1 MPTIKDVATMTGVS
15 IATVSRVLNNQGG
28 YSEETREK
36 IESAA
41 REINYY
47 RNKMAASLKKS
58 SARIIGLIM
67 PNAPTL
73 FYGDIVE
80 GIETVASRNNY
91 SVIITHAGEDGT
103 NLMDCVSLMAERR
116 VEGLIIASISLDE
129 AVENQ
134 IQNLAFPVVLVST
147 KSNSGIPYIK
157 VDDQTAAYDATTY
170 LIKHGHRAVAIAGSN
185 MQDTIAG
192 LPRVAGYRQAML
204 DHNLPVESEWIHSGT
219 FSFESGIEAMHAF
232 FRLVHRP
239 DAVFAVSDDTALG
252 IMNTA
257 GDLGLRVPDDI
268 AVIGYDNT
276 RVAEMANP
284 ALTVVSQPFFQ
295 MGAKAVQKLTTAID
309 SGQVIESEILKHRI
323 FERRSV

>member
-1 MPTIKDVATMTGVS
+1 MPTIKDIATMTGVS

-36 IESAA
+36 VENAA

-47 RNKMAASLKKS
+47 RNEMAASLKKS

-91 SVIITHAGEDGT
+91 SVIITHAGQDGT

-116 VEGLIIASISLDE
+116 VEGLVIASMSLNKS
-129 AVENQ
+129 VEEQ
-134 IQNLAFPVVLVST
+134 IKNLTFPVVLVST
-147 KSNSGIPYIK
+147 CAGTDIPFIK
-157 VDDQTAAYDATTY
+157 VDDESAAYDATNY
-170 LIKHGHRAVAIAGSN
+170 LIEHGHQEIAIAGPNLSD
-185 MQDTIAG
+185 QIAG
-192 LPRVAGYRQAML
+192 LPRVTGYRRAMT
-204 DHNLPVESEWIHSGT
+204 DHGLVVEPEWIHPGT
-219 FSFESGIEAMHAF
+219 FSFDSGIAAMHAF
-232 FRLVHRP
+232 YNLAHRP

-252 IMNTA
+252 VMNTA
-257 GDLGLRVPDDI
+257 MNLGLRVPEDL

-276 RVAEMANP
+276 RIASMANP
-284 ALTVVSQPFFQ
+284 ALTAVSQPFFE
-295 MGAKAVQKLTTAID
+295 MGAKAVQKMIGAID
-309 SGQVIESEILKHRI
+309 SGREIDSEILHHRI